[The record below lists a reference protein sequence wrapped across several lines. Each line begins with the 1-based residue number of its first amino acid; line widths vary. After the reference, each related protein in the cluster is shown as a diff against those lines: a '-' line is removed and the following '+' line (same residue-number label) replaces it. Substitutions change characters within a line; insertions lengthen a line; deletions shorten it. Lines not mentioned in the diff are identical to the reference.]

1 MTTFYLRTPMEGTKM
16 QRGQRIP
23 WTLSEITFEPRGAGD
38 DEPLQELLETGLK
51 QFVKEDGSRPTR
63 EELAALKLW
72 GAHAKSHFACSA
84 RGHLRRRMQRTDGGA
99 LGFSAGA
106 EGTGEPDTG
115 GRTQAGRF

>member
-63 EELAALKLW
+63 EELAALKLHE
-72 GAHAKSHFACSA
+72 GVRDA
-84 RGHLRRRMQRTDGGA
+84 MQRA
-99 LGFSAGA
+99 LWVEIGL
-106 EGTGEPDTG
+106 
-115 GRTQAGRF
+115 